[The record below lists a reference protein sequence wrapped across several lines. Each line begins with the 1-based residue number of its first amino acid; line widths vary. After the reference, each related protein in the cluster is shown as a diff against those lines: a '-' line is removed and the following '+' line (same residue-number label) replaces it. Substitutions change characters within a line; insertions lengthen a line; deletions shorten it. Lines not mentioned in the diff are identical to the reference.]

1 MQHIESKTN
10 KTALSFSQSM
20 ARKWIFQRLQQVQ
33 GAALQIQELW
43 SNQTID
49 FGTTHAPAIVFRVHH
64 ANFYQKLIKGGSI
77 GAAESYIDGDWDTP
91 DLTQALTFFA
101 TNEDTTDAIESN
113 GQWLT
118 KLSTKIQHWLNSNS
132 IKQAKRNISAHYD
145 LGNDLYHSFLDES
158 MLYSSALY
166 RQGTDSLELAQQQK
180 MARLCEQLSLQP
192 SDHVLEIGT
201 GWGAMAIY
209 MATHYGCQVTT
220 TTISEQQY
228 DYVAQKI
235 TELNLQDKIT
245 LLKQDYRRL
254 EGQFDKLVSIEM
266 IEAVGEKY
274 LPQFIDVCQQ
284 RLKPSGKMALQ
295 MITISDQRFDY
306 YRSNVDFIQAYIF
319 PGGFLPSVSYFLNQV
334 CAHSPL
340 IVRNLHDFGF
350 DYARTLADW
359 QQRFHQSEATVR
371 ALGYD
376 ERFIRLWHF
385 YFSYCQAGFLA
396 KTISVVQITLE
407 KQR

>member
-1 MQHIESKTN
+1 MQHIESKTT

-20 ARKWIFQRLQQVQ
+20 ARKWVFKRLQQ
-33 GAALQIQELW
+33 LQSASLRLEETW
-43 SNQTID
+43 CDQTYD
-49 FGTTHAPAIVFRVHH
+49 FGADHSSPTVFYIHS
-64 ANFYQKLIKGGSI
+64 AGFYHKLIKGGSI

-101 TNEDTTDAIESN
+101 LNVDTTDAIEANS
-113 GQWLT
+113 QWLS
-118 KLSTKIQHWLNSNS
+118 KLTTKIQHWMNNNS
-132 IKQAKRNISAHYD
+132 ITQAKRNISAHYD
-145 LGNDLYHSFLDES
+145 LGNDLYHSFLDPS

-166 RQGTDSLELAQQQK
+166 RRSSDSLEQAQQQK
-180 MARLCEQLSLQP
+180 MARLCDQLSLQP

-209 MATHYGCQVTT
+209 IATHFGCQVTT
-220 TTISEQQY
+220 TTISEEQH
-228 DYVAQKI
+228 DYVASKI
-235 TELNLQDKIT
+235 AELNLQDKIT
-245 LLKQDYRRL
+245 LLKQDYRHL
-254 EGQFDKLVSIEM
+254 DGEFDKLVSIEM

-284 RLKPSGKMALQ
+284 RLKPGGKMALQ
-295 MITISDQRFDY
+295 MITIADQRFDY
-306 YRSNVDFIQAYIF
+306 YRNNVDFIQAYIF

-334 CAHSPL
+334 SAYSPL
-340 IVRNLHDFGF
+340 VLRNLHDFGF

-359 QQRFHQSEATVR
+359 QHRFHQAESTVR

-376 ERFIRLWHF
+376 EKFIRLWHF

-396 KTISVVQITLE
+396 KTISVVQLTLE